1 MGIEN
6 CIPAL
11 LEGKLKIRK
20 LNSRFTGTGIGH
32 CNSREST
39 GTETG
44 IIQRETGI
52 PAHPCLAWAHSYYFQ
67 GDIVKCRVEK
77 LGTVVNKVV

>member
-44 IIQRETGI
+44 II
-52 PAHPCLAWAHSYYFQ
+52 
-67 GDIVKCRVEK
+67 
-77 LGTVVNKVV
+77 